1 MTRRPAAQR
10 FDGAAV
16 IITGASSGL
25 GAALAVAFTEA
36 GGNVV
41 LAARNED
48 RLNEVAERCVEAGG
62 QPLVIPA
69 DVTVPADCQAL
80 VGAAVER
87 LGRLDVLVACAGL
100 SMWGR
105 FDELDDAEVL
115 RRVMDVNYWGLVHP
129 AHFALPH
136 LKASGG
142 VLVAISSVQGKLG
155 VPYHSGYAA
164 SKHAVQGFCDSL
176 RMELAGSGVEVL
188 TVLAHW
194 IRGTNLRQQALGSD
208 GLPRGDRAA
217 AHGSGAVP
225 LEKIT
230 RRILNAIARR
240 RRMIFIPRWMRLFT
254 WLSELAP
261 PLTDRLIRKRVNR
274 EATGTHRS
282 A

>member
-1 MTRRPAAQR
+1 MSRRPAAQR

-25 GAALAVAFTEA
+25 GAALALAFTEA
-36 GGNVV
+36 GANVV

-48 RLNEVAERCVEAGG
+48 RLNEVARRCVEAGG
-62 QPLVIPA
+62 QPLVVPA
-69 DVTVPADCQAL
+69 DVTVPADCEAL
-80 VGAAVER
+80 VAAAVER

-100 SMWGR
+100 SMWAR
-105 FDELDDAEVL
+105 FDELSDAEVL
-115 RRVMDVNYWGLVHP
+115 RRVMDVNYWGLVNP
-129 AHFALPH
+129 TRFALPH
-136 LKASGG
+136 LKAGSG
-142 VLVAISSVQGKLG
+142 VLAAISSVQGKLG

-176 RMELAGSGVEVL
+176 RMELAGSGVGVL

-194 IRGTNLRQQALGSD
+194 IRGTNLRQYALGSD
-208 GLPRGDRAA
+208 GLPRGDHAA